1 VDVGVTRIDSP
12 GRNET
17 HLERCDRNLV
27 ELIQEVRVMQT
38 GVQVMFAFLL
48 TAPLAPRFDTL
59 TASQRAGY
67 FATLLAAGA
76 ATVLLIA
83 PTAYHRILFRL
94 GDKEHVV
101 LVANR
106 LTLAGLG
113 CVGVSI
119 AGAILFVSDLVF
131 EGSLIVLSTGL
142 AVMACLTFWCIAPL
156 LRRRSLRAR
165 IASVALGPMTR
176 SMAETT
182 THKTTDHEE
191 IRRWAESHGGRPVTV
206 KGTGN
211 GGPGVLTIDF
221 PGGAGEE
228 SLQPISWD
236 EWLRKFDENQ
246 LALLYQDEKADGED
260 STFFKL
266 VRRDDS

>member
-1 VDVGVTRIDSP
+1 GVPRPETHQDQQAGERHGRPDDRRPTAHAPVTRPRGQHGHLTFAPTPYPVSVGLAPLDSP

-59 TASQRAGY
+59 TSSQRAGY
-67 FATLLAAGA
+67 FVTLLAAGA

-106 LTLAGLG
+106 LALAGLG
-113 CVGVSI
+113 C
-119 AGAILFVSDLVF
+119 
-131 EGSLIVLSTGL
+131 
-142 AVMACLTFWCIAPL
+142 
-156 LRRRSLRAR
+156 
-165 IASVALGPMTR
+165 
-176 SMAETT
+176 
-182 THKTTDHEE
+182 
-191 IRRWAESHGGRPVTV
+191 
-206 KGTGN
+206 
-211 GGPGVLTIDF
+211 
-221 PGGAGEE
+221 
-228 SLQPISWD
+228 
-236 EWLRKFDENQ
+236 
-246 LALLYQDEKADGED
+246 
-260 STFFKL
+260 
-266 VRRDDS
+266 